1 MNIIRNLKI
10 RDKLLLLLSLLLF
23 PLVYFVATTVQRE
36 LEENSKLQEEVV
48 QLTESEKIATL
59 LHAFQRER
67 ARILAAAAGDSVFI
81 LDARAQRNLTDVA
94 GRDLN
99 SFLTSSGRPFPNAS
113 QLSELKKY
121 RSALDNNRLDVMEFR
136 QYSNNLI
143 FTFLNRMD
151 SNTAGISD
159 VEVSRRL
166 NSFRNLTEAK
176 IQLGRIR
183 SLLMRVI
190 QNGTFNYQDY
200 ALLMTQYNDYNAA
213 LETFYRYADEEFAD
227 EVQQI
232 ILSEDYKQSS
242 ASLQMLERNPQQ
254 DLSTLDGAALYT
266 KFTQNIEALR
276 KVETHLIDSIR
287 NQMLAQSSAKEQYLA
302 VLFVLLIIVLGITG
316 FLAFYIINLISNS
329 LSTLK
334 TAADRI
340 RLGATDV
347 TIDIDSND
355 EIGSVASSFRGVID
369 KTVSLSQV
377 AQAIGEGRYDMDV
390 DVQSEEDVLSHAIRD
405 MKDNLKSFTTENA
418 NRNWVLTGVAE
429 LSNLIGGETT
439 LDHVA
444 ARALS
449 YLCNYTE
456 SDTGVLYLHGN
467 SGKLEPAASHGVHSG
482 REQLPVFE
490 IGSGKVGQ
498 AVNERKVM
506 VLDNV
511 SDEYLRIKSGL
522 SDIVPATVIIIPLY
536 FGNTIVGALELA
548 SRQPYTEVQ
557 RRLLDSAAERIAVL
571 IHTLKA
577 HLQTQELLYET
588 QNQAEELE
596 TQQEEM
602 RQLNAE
608 LKASEEELRVN
619 QEELQEKN
627 AELEEKAQLLEEQY
641 EALGAKNKALED
653 AREAIELKIQ
663 QVETVSKYKSDF
675 LANMSHELRTPLNSI
690 LILSRLL
697 ADNNENTLS
706 TKQID
711 HAQIIHKS
719 GNDLL
724 RLINE
729 ILDLS
734 KIESGMVKLETE
746 ELELQDISMEPM
758 FKEMASKKQIRFK
771 ERHLPGSF
779 DTITTDHFRL
789 EQILKNFIGNAI
801 KFTDEGGEVEFSVY
815 PVTQRPKFKSEQLR
829 DTQDIVAFAVR
840 DTGIGIPQDKQ
851 TVVFEAFQQADTSTT
866 RKYGGTGLGLT
877 ISKELATLLGGE
889 LMLESEPGKGSIF
902 TLYLPRVPFGVESK
916 QPEPVSQ
923 PVINHRP
930 APAPALPAAASKP
943 AHEKSK
949 SVGQMFVNMER
960 QNKKDIAVLIVEDDK
975 GFSDILA
982 DFAGAKN
989 FKVHQAFNGR
999 DGLRLAKE
1007 QQPDAMLLDIHL
1019 PDMTGWDVLKQVRE
1033 DKELRHMNVHVM
1045 SAYDKEVIGEFAE
1058 NEEYLPKPVTLEML
1072 NKAFGSISNT
1082 SGTAIENILIVE
1094 DNEIE
1099 NKAVAELLL
1108 SHGLKSTSAY
1118 SAEEAEKVL
1127 AKQKVDCIILDLNL
1141 PGMKGYDWMKKIKSQ
1156 TGLSDIPIIIYSGKD
1171 LSEAEETQLKQ
1182 FANTIIIKNE
1192 YSYLRLLDEVQ
1203 LFLHKVNQKLP
1214 PGNEFKMKL
1223 HVPEEVLR
1231 GKKVLVVDDD
1241 VRNIYSLSSLLELH
1255 GMQVIAAYDGLEA
1268 LQKLDTEKGIDLVL
1282 MDVMMPE
1289 MDGIEATK
1297 RIRKDL
1303 RFKQLPIIS
1312 LTAKAMKEDREKCIE
1327 AGASDYIPKP
1337 VDTDKLLTLM
1347 RVWLYE
1353 A

>member
-1 MNIIRNLKI
+1 MNIIKNLKI
-10 RDKLLLLLSLLLF
+10 RDKLLLLLALLLF
-23 PLVYFVATTVQRE
+23 PLVYFVAATVQRE
-36 LEENSKLQEEVV
+36 LEDNEKLQNEVV
-48 QLTESEKIATL
+48 QLNESEKISDL
-59 LHAFQRER
+59 VHSFQRER
-67 ARILAAAAGDSVFI
+67 ARILAASAGDSAFM
-81 LDARAQRNLTDVA
+81 LDARAQRGLTDAA
-94 GRDLN
+94 GLELTNFLN
-99 SFLTSSGRPFPNAS
+99 ETNRSFPA
-113 QLSELKKY
+113 LSMLDDLKKY
-121 RSALDNNRLDVMEFR
+121 RSELDKGKLDPEDFR
-136 QYSNNLI
+136 RYSSDFI
-143 FTFLNRMD
+143 FSMLNRMD
-151 SNTAGISD
+151 ASAIGIND
-159 VEVSRRL
+159 AEIGKQL
-166 NSFRNLTEAK
+166 TSFKSLSEAK
-176 IQLGRIR
+176 IHLARMR
-183 SLLMRVI
+183 SLLMKSLQEGI
-190 QNGTFNYQDY
+190 FSYQDY
-200 ALLMTQYNDYNAA
+200 AQLMSQYASHTAA
-213 LETFYRYADEEFAD
+213 LGDFYRYGEKEAVNV
-227 EVQQI
+227 VQQI
-232 ILSEDYKQSS
+232 VVSDEYKRGDAILKT
-242 ASLQMLERNPQQ
+242 LQENPET
-254 DLSTLDGAALYT
+254 DLNRFQPLQVYTL
-266 KFTQNIEALR
+266 FTNNIEALR
-276 KVETHLIDSIR
+276 KAELALIDQIR
-287 NQMLAQSSAKEQYLA
+287 EGVEAESKSKEHYLQ
-302 VLFVLLIIVLGITG
+302 VLFASLAAILMLVG
-316 FLAFYIINLISNS
+316 FLSYYIISLISGS
-329 LSTLK
+329 LASLK
-334 TAADRI
+334 NAADRI

-347 TIDIDSND
+347 EIDVNSTD
-355 EIGSVASSFRGVID
+355 EIGSVAASFRGVVN
-369 KTVSLSQV
+369 KTVMLSEV
-377 AQAIGEGRYDMDV
+377 TKAIGEGRYDMDV
-390 DVQSEEDVLSHAIRD
+390 EPQSEADVLSLSIRT
-405 MKDNLKSFTTENA
+405 MKENLRTYTTENA

-429 LSNLIGGETT
+429 LSNLIGGEST
-439 LDHVA
+439 LDNVSKH
-444 ARALS
+444 ALS
-449 YLCNYTE
+449 YLCNYTDSE
-456 SDTGVLYLHGN
+456 AGVLYLHN
-467 SGKLEPAASHGVHSG
+467 NTGKLEPAASYGVQQN
-482 REQLPVFE
+482 RAQLPVFE
-490 IGSGKVGQ
+490 VGTGTVGQ
-498 AVNERKVM
+498 AVQERKVK
-506 VLDNV
+506 VLEGV
-511 SDEYLRIKSGL
+511 QEEYLRIRTGL
-522 SDIVPATVIIIPLY
+522 SDIEPATVIIMPLY

-548 SRQPYTEVQ
+548 SRTPYTEVQ
-557 RRLLDSAAERIAVL
+557 RRLLDSASERISVL

-596 TQQEEM
+596 TQQEEL

-697 ADNNENTLS
+697 ADNTENTLS

-711 HAQIIHKS
+711 HAHIIHKS

-746 ELELQDISMEPM
+746 ELQLSDISMKPM
-758 FKEMASKKQIRFK
+758 FKELAAKKQINFK
-771 ERHLPGSF
+771 ERHQPGAF
-779 DTITTDHFRL
+779 DSIVTDRFRL

-801 KFTDEGGEVEFSVY
+801 KFTDEGGEVEFQVY
-815 PVTQRPKFKSEQLR
+815 PVTERPAFRSEQLR
-829 DTQDIVAFAVR
+829 ESQDVVAFAVR
-840 DTGIGIPQDKQ
+840 DTGIGIAQDKQ
-851 TVVFEAFQQADTSTT
+851 EMVFEAFQQADTSTT

-877 ISKELATLLGGE
+877 ISKELASLLGGE
-889 LMLESEPGKGSIF
+889 LMLESEPGKGSTF
-902 TLYLPRVPFGVESK
+902 TLYLPRVPFGAVNGSA
-916 QPEPVSQ
+916 
-923 PVINHRP
+923 IP
-930 APAPALPAAASKP
+930 AQRQTAAHTPAVQPAAAPTASP
-943 AHEKSK
+943 AQQKSQ
-949 SVGQMFVNMER
+949 SMGQVFLNMER
-960 QNKKDIAVLIVEDDK
+960 EDKKDICVLIVEDDK

-982 DFAGAKN
+982 DFAKAKN
-989 FKVHQAFNGR
+989 FRVHQAFTGR
-999 DGLRLAKE
+999 DGLRMALQHK
-1007 QQPDAMLLDIHL
+1007 PDAMLLDIQL
-1019 PDMTGWDVLKQVRE
+1019 PDMSGWDVLKKVRE
-1033 DKELRHMNVHVM
+1033 DKNLRNINVHVM
-1045 SAYDKEVIGEFAE
+1045 SAYDKEVIGEHAE

-1072 NKAFGSISNT
+1072 NKAFGSIVNK
-1082 SGTAIENILIVE
+1082 SGANIENILIVE

-1108 SHGLKSTSAY
+1108 AHGLKSTSAY

-1141 PGMKGYDWMKKIKSQ
+1141 PGMKGYEWMKRIKSQ
-1156 TGLSDIPIIIYSGKD
+1156 TKLGDIPIIIYSGKD
-1171 LSEAEETQLKQ
+1171 LSEEEETKLKE

-1231 GKKVLVVDDD
+1231 GKKILVVDDD

-1255 GMQVIAAYDGLEA
+1255 GMQVVAAYDGKEA
-1268 LQKLDTEKGIDLVL
+1268 LEKLDTETGIDMVL

-1297 RIRKDL
+1297 RIRADL

>member
-1 MNIIRNLKI
+1 MNIIKNLKI
-10 RDKLLLLLSLLLF
+10 RDKLLLLLALLLF

-36 LEENSKLQEEVV
+36 LEDNEKLKNEVV
-48 QLTESEKIATL
+48 QLNESEKISDL
-59 LHAFQRER
+59 VHAFQRER
-67 ARILAAAAGDSVFI
+67 ARILAASAGDSAFM
-81 LDARAQRNLTDVA
+81 LDARAQRGLTDAA
-94 GRDLN
+94 GLE
-99 SFLTSSGRPFPNAS
+99 LTNF
-113 QLSELKKY
+113 LSETNRTFPALSMLDDLKKY
-121 RSALDNNRLDVMEFR
+121 RSELDKGKLDPEDFR
-136 QYSNNLI
+136 RYSSDFI
-143 FTFLNRMD
+143 FSMLNRMD
-151 SNTAGISD
+151 ASAIGIN
-159 VEVSRRL
+159 
-166 NSFRNLTEAK
+166 NSEISKQLISFKSLSEAK
-176 IQLGRIR
+176 IHLARMR
-183 SLLMRVI
+183 SLLMKSLQEGI
-190 QNGTFNYQDY
+190 FSYQDY
-200 ALLMTQYNDYNAA
+200 AQLMAQYTAHSAA
-213 LETFYRYADEEFAD
+213 LGEFYRYGEKDAVNV
-227 EVQQI
+227 VQQI
-232 ILSEDYKQSS
+232 VVSDEYKRGDAILKTFQE
-242 ASLQMLERNPQQ
+242 NPET
-254 DLSTLDGAALYT
+254 DLNRFQPLKVYTL
-266 KFTQNIEALR
+266 FTNNIEALR
-276 KVETHLIDSIR
+276 KAEVTLIDQIR
-287 NQMLAQSSAKEQYLA
+287 AGVEAETISKERYLQILFASLAAI
-302 VLFVLLIIVLGITG
+302 LLLVG
-316 FLAFYIINLISNS
+316 FLSYYIISLISGS
-329 LSTLK
+329 LASLK
-334 TAADRI
+334 NAADRI

-347 TIDIDSND
+347 QIDINSTD
-355 EIGSVASSFRGVID
+355 EIGSVASSFRGVVK
-369 KTVSLSQV
+369 KTVMLSEV
-377 AQAIGEGRYDMDV
+377 TKAIGQGRYDMDV
-390 DVQSEEDVLSHAIRD
+390 EPQSEADTLSLSIRT
-405 MKDNLKSFTTENA
+405 MKENLHSYTTENA

-429 LSNLIGGETT
+429 LSNLIGGEST
-439 LDHVA
+439 LDNVSKH
-444 ARALS
+444 ALS
-449 YLCNYTE
+449 YLCNYTDSE
-456 SDTGVLYLHGN
+456 AGVLYLHN
-467 SGKLEPAASHGVHSG
+467 NAGKLEPAASYGLQKSKA
-482 REQLPVFE
+482 QLPVFE
-490 IGSGKVGQ
+490 VGTGTVGQ
-498 AVNERKVM
+498 TVQERKVK
-506 VLDNV
+506 VLEGV
-511 SDEYLRIKSGL
+511 QEEYLRIRTGL
-522 SDIVPATVIIIPLY
+522 TDIEPATVIIMPLY

-548 SRQPYTEVQ
+548 SRTPYTEVQ
-557 RRLLDSAAERIAVL
+557 RRLLDSASERISVL
-571 IHTLKA
+571 IHTLQA
-577 HLQTQELLYET
+577 HLHTQELLYET

-596 TQQEEM
+596 TQQEEL

-697 ADNNENTLS
+697 ADNAENTLS

-711 HAQIIHKS
+711 HAHIIHKS

-746 ELELQDISMEPM
+746 ELQLSDISMRPM
-758 FKEMASKKQIRFK
+758 FRELAAKKQINFK
-771 ERHLPGSF
+771 ERHIAGAF
-779 DTITTDHFRL
+779 DSIVTDRFRL

-801 KFTDEGGEVEFSVY
+801 KFTDEGGEVEFQVY
-815 PVTQRPKFKSEQLR
+815 LVTQRPAFRSEQLR
-829 DTQDIVAFAVR
+829 EAQDVVAFAVR
-840 DTGIGIPQDKQ
+840 DTGIGIAQDKQ
-851 TVVFEAFQQADTSTT
+851 EMVFEAFQQADTSTT

-889 LMLESEPGKGSIF
+889 LMLESEPGKGSTF
-902 TLYLPRVPFGVESK
+902 TLYLPRVPFGAVNGSAIPA
-916 QPEPVSQ
+916 QRQSPAHNSAS
-923 PVINHRP
+923 RP
-930 APAPALPAAASKP
+930 AAVAGPSSAQQ
-943 AHEKSK
+943 KSQ
-949 SVGQMFVNMER
+949 SMGQVFLNMER
-960 QNKKDIAVLIVEDDK
+960 QDKKDICVLIVEDDK

-982 DFAGAKN
+982 DFAKAKN
-989 FKVHQAFNGR
+989 FRVHQAFTGR
-999 DGLRLAKE
+999 DGLRMALQHK
-1007 QQPDAMLLDIHL
+1007 PDAMLLDIQL
-1019 PDMTGWDVLKQVRE
+1019 PDMSGWDVLKKVRE
-1033 DKELRHMNVHVM
+1033 DKNLRNINVHVM
-1045 SAYDKEVIGEFAE
+1045 SAYDKEVIGEHAE

-1072 NKAFGSISNT
+1072 NKAFGSIVNK
-1082 SGTAIENILIVE
+1082 SGANIENILIVE
-1094 DNEIE
+1094 DNDIE

-1108 SHGLKSTSAY
+1108 AHGLKSTSAY

-1141 PGMKGYDWMKKIKSQ
+1141 PGMKGYDWMKRIKSQ
-1156 TGLSDIPIIIYSGKD
+1156 TKLGDIPIIIYSGKD
-1171 LSEAEETQLKQ
+1171 LSEEEETKLKE

-1231 GKKVLVVDDD
+1231 GKKILVVDDD

-1255 GMQVIAAYDGLEA
+1255 GMQVIAAYDGKEA
-1268 LQKLDTEKGIDLVL
+1268 LEKLDTEAGIDMVL

-1297 RIRKDL
+1297 RIRSDL

>member
-1 MNIIRNLKI
+1 MNFIKNLKI
-10 RDKLLLLLSLLLF
+10 RDKLLLLLALLLF

-36 LEENSKLQEEVV
+36 MDENDKLQEEIV
-48 QLTESEKIATL
+48 QLTESEKISTL

-67 ARILAAAAGDSVFI
+67 ARILAAASGDSVFR
-81 LDARAQRNLTDVA
+81 LDARAQRSLTDA
-94 GRDLN
+94 AIRELN
-99 SFLTSSGRPFPNAS
+99 TFLTESGRPFPDAA

-121 RSALDNNRLDVMEFR
+121 RSALDNNKLDVLDFR
-136 QYSNNLI
+136 RYSNNLI

-151 SNTAGISD
+151 ASSSGISD
-159 VEVSRRL
+159 VEISRKL
-166 NSFRNLTEAK
+166 QSFRNLTEAK

-183 SLLMRVI
+183 SLLMKVI
-190 QNGTFNYQDY
+190 QEGMFSYQDY
-200 ALLMTQYNDYNAA
+200 ALLMSQYNDHQSAMQD
-213 LETFYRYADEEFAD
+213 FSRYADDETLE
-227 EVQQI
+227 EVQEVI
-232 ILSEDYKQSS
+232 ESNEYKQIT
-242 ASLQMLERNPQQ
+242 ALMQSLDSNPEQKLNNLNAAAIYSIVTDSNER
-254 DLSTLDGAALYT
+254 
-266 KFTQNIEALR
+266 LR
-276 KVETHLIDSIR
+276 EVEVHLIENIR
-287 NQMLAQSSAKEQYLA
+287 NQAENESSRKERYLA
-302 VLFVLLIIVLGITG
+302 TLFVVLLLILAMAG
-316 FLAFYIINLISNS
+316 FLSAYIISLISNS
-329 LSTLK
+329 LSSLK

-347 TIDIDSND
+347 KIDIDSED
-355 EIGSVASSFRGVID
+355 EIGSVASSFRGVLN

-377 AQAIGEGRYDMDV
+377 AQAIGEGRYEV
-390 DVQSEEDVLSHAIRD
+390 EVEIQSEEDVLSHAIRD
-405 MKDNLKSFTTENA
+405 MKNNLQTFTTDNA
-418 NRNWVLTGVAE
+418 NRNWVLSGVAE
-429 LSNLIGGETT
+429 LSNLIGGESA
-439 LDHVA
+439 LDQVS

-449 YLCNYTE
+449 YLCNYTGSE
-456 SDTGVLYLHGN
+456 AGVLYLHN
-467 SGKLEPAASHGVHSG
+467 DNGKLEPAASHGVQFS

-490 IGSGKVGQ
+490 IGTGKVGQ
-498 AVNERKVM
+498 AVSERKVK

-511 SDEYLRIKSGL
+511 ADDYLRIRTGL
-522 SDIVPATVIIIPLY
+522 SDIAPASVIIIPLY
-536 FGNTIVGALELA
+536 FGNVVIGAIELA
-548 SRQPYTEVQ
+548 SRQPFTEVQ
-557 RRLLDSAAERIAVL
+557 RRLLDSAAERISVL
-571 IHTLKA
+571 IHTMKA

-596 TQQEEM
+596 TQQEEL

-653 AREAIELKIQ
+653 AREAIELKMQ

-706 TKQID
+706 TKQVD
-711 HAQIIHKS
+711 HAHIIHKS

-746 ELELQDISMEPM
+746 ELQLQDISMEGM
-758 FKEMASKKQIRFK
+758 FQELAAKKKIHFN
-771 ERHLPGSF
+771 ERHIPGEF
-779 DTITTDHFRL
+779 DTIITDRFRL

-815 PVTQRPKFKSEQLR
+815 PVTERPKFKSEQLR
-829 DTQDIVAFAVR
+829 DQADVVAFAVR
-840 DTGIGIPQDKQ
+840 DTGIGIAQDKQ
-851 TVVFEAFQQADTSTT
+851 EVVFEAFQQADTSTT

-877 ISKELATLLGGE
+877 ISKELAALLGGE
-889 LMLESEPGKGSIF
+889 LMLESEPGQGSTF
-902 TLYLPRVPFGVESK
+902 TLYLPRVISASETK
-916 QPEPVSQ
+916 QAAPMAQ
-923 PVINHRP
+923 PARIQT
-930 APAPALPAAASKP
+930 PALAMAAAP
-943 AHEKSK
+943 TNGQQKSQ
-949 SVGQMFVNMER
+949 SMGQVFLNMER
-960 QNKKDIAVLIVEDDK
+960 QDKKDICVLIVEDDK

-982 DFAGAKN
+982 DFATAKN
-989 FKVHQAFNGR
+989 FKVHQAFTGAE
-999 DGLRLAKE
+999 GLRIARKA
-1007 QQPDAMLLDIHL
+1007 QPDAMLLDIHL

-1033 DKELRHMNVHVM
+1033 DKELRNMNVHVM
-1045 SAYDKEVIGEFAE
+1045 SAYDKEVIGEHVE

-1072 NKAFGSISNT
+1072 NKAFGSIVSK
-1082 SGTAIENILIVE
+1082 SGMAIENILIVE

-1108 SHGLKSTSAY
+1108 AHGLKSTSAY
-1118 SAEEAEKVL
+1118 SAEEAERVL

-1156 TGLSDIPIIIYSGKD
+1156 TKLSDIPIIIYSGKD
-1171 LSEAEETQLKQ
+1171 LNEEEETKLKE

-1214 PGNEFKMKL
+1214 QGNEFKMKL

-1231 GKKVLVVDDD
+1231 GKKILVVDDD

-1255 GMQVIAAYDGLEA
+1255 GMQVIAAYDGKEA
-1268 LQKLDTEKGIDLVL
+1268 LQKLDTETGIDMVL

-1297 RIRKDL
+1297 RIRADL

>member
-23 PLVYFVATTVQRE
+23 PLVYFVTNIVQRE
-36 LEENSKLQEEVV
+36 LADNDRLQEEVV

-67 ARILAAAAGDSVFI
+67 ARILLAAASDSAA
-81 LDARAQRNLTDVA
+81 LQDARAQRNLTDVA
-94 GRDLN
+94 SRDLN
-99 SFLTSSGRPFPNAS
+99 SFLTSSGRPFPNAA
-113 QLSELKKY
+113 QLGELKKY
-121 RSALDNNRLDVMEFR
+121 RDALDNGQLDALEFR
-136 QYSNNLI
+136 QYSKALI

-151 SNTAGISD
+151 ANTTSISD
-159 VEVSRRL
+159 EEVTRRL

-176 IQLGRIR
+176 FQLGRIR
-183 SLLMRVI
+183 SLLIKVI
-190 QNGTFNYQDY
+190 QDGAFTYQDY
-200 ALLMTQYNDYNAA
+200 ALLMTQYNDYNNA
-213 LETFYRYADEEFAD
+213 LETFYRYADEEFAQ
-227 EVQQI
+227 EVQAVI
-232 ILSEDYKQSS
+232 ESDAYKQSI
-242 ASLQMLERNPQQ
+242 ATMQLLERDPQL
-254 DLSTLDGAALYT
+254 DLRTLNGVALYAQ
-266 KFTQNIEALR
+266 FTQNIEFLR
-276 KVETHLIDSIR
+276 KVEVGLIASIR
-287 NQMLAQSSAKEQYLA
+287 AQMLAESSAKQRNLA
-302 VLFVLLIIVLGITG
+302 VLLTLLVMVLGITG
-316 FLAFYIINLISNS
+316 FLAYYIINLISNA
-329 LSTLK
+329 LSALK

-347 TIDIDSND
+347 KLAIESND
-355 EIGSVASSFRGVID
+355 EIGSVAASFRGVVN

-377 AQAIGEGRYDMDV
+377 AQAIGEGRYELEV
-390 DVQSEEDVLSHAIRD
+390 EVQSEEDVLSHAIRD
-405 MKDNLKSFTTENA
+405 MKENLKTFTTENA

-429 LSNLIGGETT
+429 LSNLMGGETT
-439 LDHVA
+439 LENVA

-449 YLCNYTE
+449 YLCNYTDSE
-456 SDTGVLYLHGN
+456 AGVLYLHGN
-467 SGKLEPAASHGVHSG
+467 NGKLAAAASHGVQFSQ
-482 REQLPVFE
+482 EQLPVFE

-498 AVNERKVM
+498 AVSENKVK
-506 VLDNV
+506 VLSNV
-511 SDEYLRIKSGL
+511 SDEYLRIRSGL
-522 SDIVPATVIIIPLY
+522 SDIGPATVIIIPLY

-557 RRLLDSAAERIAVL
+557 RRLLDSAAERISVL
-571 IHTLKA
+571 LHTLKA

-641 EALGAKNKALED
+641 ETLGAKNKALED
-653 AREAIELKIQ
+653 ARAAIGLKIQ

-706 TKQID
+706 TKQVD

-746 ELELQDISMEPM
+746 ELKLQDISMEPL
-758 FKEMASKKQIRFK
+758 FKDMAHKKQIRFQ

-779 DTITTDHFRL
+779 DSISTDRFRL

-815 PVTQRPKFKSEQLR
+815 PVTQRPKFESEQLR
-829 DTQDIVAFAVR
+829 DSPDVVAFAVR

-866 RKYGGTGLGLT
+866 RRYGGTGLGLT

-889 LMLESEPGKGSIF
+889 LSLESEPGKGSTF
-902 TLYLPRVPFGVESK
+902 TLYLPRIPAGAVSGG
-916 QPEPVSQ
+916 QPDSGSSPATVD
-923 PVINHRP
+923 RP
-930 APAPALPAAASKP
+930 APAQAIPAAATP

-960 QNKKDIAVLIVEDDK
+960 QNKQDISVLIVEDDK

-989 FKVHQAFNGR
+989 FQVHQAFTGQE
-999 DGLRLAKE
+999 GLSLARLTK
-1007 QQPDAMLLDIHL
+1007 PDAMLLDIQL
-1019 PDMTGWDVLKQVRE
+1019 PDMTGWDVLRQVRE

-1045 SAYDKEVIGEFAE
+1045 SAYDKEVIGEHAE

-1072 NKAFGSISNT
+1072 NKAFSSIAGKSGST
-1082 SGTAIENILIVE
+1082 IENILIVE

-1118 SAEEAEKVL
+1118 SAEEAEQVL

-1141 PGMKGYDWMKKIKSQ
+1141 PGMKGFDWMKKIKSQ

-1171 LSEAEETQLKQ
+1171 LSEEEETQLKQ

-1203 LFLHKVNQKLP
+1203 LFLHKINQKLP

-1255 GMQVIAAYDGLEA
+1255 GMQVVAAYDGKEA
-1268 LQKLDTEKGIDLVL
+1268 LQKLDAETGIDLVL

-1297 RIRKDL
+1297 RIRADL

-1312 LTAKAMKEDREKCIE
+1312 LTAKAMKEDREKCIK

>member
-1 MNIIRNLKI
+1 MNIIKNLKI
-10 RDKLLLLLSLLLF
+10 RDKLLLLLALLLF
-23 PLVYFVATTVQRE
+23 PLVYFVATNVQRE
-36 LEENSKLQEEVV
+36 LEDNEKLKQEVV
-48 QLTESEKIATL
+48 QLNESEKISDL

-67 ARILAAAAGDSVFI
+67 ARILAAAAGDSAFM
-81 LDARAQRNLTDVA
+81 LDARAQRGLTDATETELV
-94 GRDLN
+94 N
-99 SFLTSSGRPFPNAS
+99 FLSENNRPLPALGML
-113 QLSELKKY
+113 QELKKY
-121 RSALDNNRLDVMEFR
+121 RNDLDQGKLDVLEFR
-136 QYSNNLI
+136 RYSSNFI
-143 FTFLNRMD
+143 FSMLERMD
-151 SNTAGISD
+151 AGATGIGNA
-159 VEVSRRL
+159 RIARQL
-166 NSFRNLTEAK
+166 NSFKSLSEAK
-176 IQLGRIR
+176 VQLARMR
-183 SLLMRVI
+183 SLLMKSLQEGI
-190 QNGTFNYQDY
+190 FSYQDY
-200 ALLMTQYNDYNAA
+200 AQLMTQYTAHNSA
-213 LETFYRYADEEFAD
+213 LSEFYRYGEKDAVAQ
-227 EVQQI
+227 VQQI
-232 ILSEDYKQSS
+232 VVSDAYKRGDAILKTLQENPEVDLNRFEPLAVYTLFTNNIETIRKAEVALIGQIREEVVNESTNKERYLQVLF
-242 ASLQMLERNPQQ
+242 ASL
-254 DLSTLDGAALYT
+254 
-266 KFTQNIEALR
+266 
-276 KVETHLIDSIR
+276 
-287 NQMLAQSSAKEQYLA
+287 LA
-302 VLFVLLIIVLGITG
+302 VLLLVG
-316 FLAFYIINLISNS
+316 FLSYYIISLISGS

-334 TAADRI
+334 NAADRI

-347 TIDIDSND
+347 QIDIDSKD
-355 EIGSVASSFRGVID
+355 EIGSVAASFRGVVK
-369 KTVSLSQV
+369 KTVMLSEV
-377 AQAIGEGRYDMDV
+377 TKAIGQGRYDMDV
-390 DVQSEEDVLSHAIRD
+390 EPQSEEDTLSLSIRT
-405 MKDNLKSFTTENA
+405 MKDNLHSFTTDNA

-429 LSNLIGGETT
+429 LSNLIGGEST
-439 LDHVA
+439 LDNVSKH
-444 ARALS
+444 ALS
-449 YLCNYTE
+449 YLCNYTDSE
-456 SDTGVLYLHGN
+456 AGVLYLFEN
-467 SGKLEPAASHGVHSG
+467 GKLEPAASYGVQQNKA
-482 REQLPVFE
+482 QLPVFE
-490 IGSGKVGQ
+490 IGTGTVGQ
-498 AVNERKVM
+498 AVKERKVK
-506 VLDNV
+506 VLENV
-511 SDEYLRIKSGL
+511 QEEYLRIRSGL
-522 SDIVPATVIIIPLY
+522 SEIEPATVIIMPLY

-548 SRQPYTEVQ
+548 SRTPYTDVK
-557 RRLLDSAAERIAVL
+557 RRMLDSASERISVL

-577 HLQTQELLYET
+577 HLHTQELLYET

-596 TQQEEM
+596 TQQEEL

-697 ADNNENTLS
+697 ADNTENTLS

-711 HAQIIHKS
+711 HAHIIHKS

-746 ELELQDISMEPM
+746 ELKLADISMKPM
-758 FKEMASKKQIRFK
+758 FKELAAKKQISFR
-771 ERHLPGSF
+771 ERHLAGAF
-779 DTITTDHFRL
+779 DSIVTDRFRL

-801 KFTDEGGEVEFSVY
+801 KFTDEGGEVEFQVY
-815 PVTQRPKFKSEQLR
+815 PVSDRPAFKSERLR
-829 DTQDIVAFAVR
+829 ESQDVVAFAVR
-840 DTGIGIPQDKQ
+840 DTGIGIAQDKQ
-851 TVVFEAFQQADTSTT
+851 EMVFEAFQQADTSTT

-889 LMLESEPGKGSIF
+889 LSLESEPGKGSTF
-902 TLYLPRVPFGVESK
+902 TLYLPRVPQGAVNGSAIPA
-916 QPEPVSQ
+916 QPQ
-923 PVINHRP
+923 
-930 APAPALPAAASKP
+930 APAYKP
-943 AHEKSK
+943 MPQPTEAPLAMGQQKSQ
-949 SVGQMFVNMER
+949 SMGQVFLEMER
-960 QNKKDIAVLIVEDDK
+960 EDKKDICVVIVEDDK

-982 DFAGAKN
+982 DFAKAKN
-989 FKVHQAFNGR
+989 FKVHQAFTGR
-999 DGLRLAKE
+999 DGLRMALQHK
-1007 QQPDAMLLDIHL
+1007 PDAMLLDIHL
-1019 PDMTGWDVLKQVRE
+1019 PDMSGWDVLKKVRE
-1033 DKELRHMNVHVM
+1033 DKNLRSINVHVM
-1045 SAYDKEVIGEFAE
+1045 SAYDKEVIGEHAE

-1072 NKAFGSISNT
+1072 NKAFGSIVHN
-1082 SGTAIENILIVE
+1082 SGANIENILIVE

-1108 SHGLKSTSAY
+1108 AHGLKSTSAY
-1118 SAEEAEKVL
+1118 SAEEAEVVL

-1141 PGMKGYDWMKKIKSQ
+1141 PGMKGYEWMKKIKSQ
-1156 TGLSDIPIIIYSGKD
+1156 TKLGDIPIIIYSGKD
-1171 LSEAEETQLKQ
+1171 LSEDEETKLKE

-1231 GKKVLVVDDD
+1231 GKKILVVDDD
-1241 VRNIYSLSSLLELH
+1241 VRNIYSLSSLLEMH
-1255 GMQVIAAYDGLEA
+1255 GMQVIAAYDGKEA
-1268 LQKLDTEKGIDLVL
+1268 LEKLDAEPGIDMVL

-1297 RIRKDL
+1297 RIRADL

>member
-10 RDKLLLLLSLLLF
+10 RDKLLLLLALLLF
-23 PLVYFVATTVQRE
+23 PLVYFVAVTVQRE
-36 LEENSKLQEEVV
+36 IEENNKLQDEIA
-48 QLTESEKIATL
+48 QLTESEKISSL

-67 ARILAAAAGDSVFI
+67 ARILAAASGDSIFM
-81 LDARAQRNLTDVA
+81 LDARAQRNLTDA
-94 GRDLN
+94 ATLDLTD
-99 SFLTSSGRPFPNAS
+99 FLSNTSRTLPAISMMQDIN
-113 QLSELKKY
+113 KY
-121 RSALDNNRLDVMEFR
+121 RSDLDKGNLDVDDFR
-136 QYSNNLI
+136 RYSNELI
-143 FTFLNRMD
+143 FSMLNRMD
-151 SNTAGISD
+151 ASATALSNVEISRQLIGFK
-159 VEVSRRL
+159 SL
-166 NSFRNLTEAK
+166 SEAK
-176 IQLGRIR
+176 IHLGRMR
-183 SLLMRVI
+183 SLLMKSMQEGI
-190 QNGTFNYQDY
+190 FSYQDY
-200 ALLMTQYNDYNAA
+200 ALLMTQYNSHTTA
-213 LETFYRYADEEFAD
+213 LESFYRYADRGTVS
-227 EVQQI
+227 EVQE
-232 ILSEDYKQSS
+232 ILVSDDYKRAVAVVQR
-242 ASLQMLERNPQQ
+242 LEQNPDT
-254 DLSTLDGAALYT
+254 DLNTFDAGSVYSLYT
-266 KFTQNIEALR
+266 SNIEALR
-276 KVETHLIDSIR
+276 GAEKHLIQNIR
-287 NQMLAQSSAKEQYLA
+287 EQVQDESNRKERYLQ
-302 VLFVLLIIVLGITG
+302 VLFVALLFILTLVG
-316 FLAFYIINLISNS
+316 FLSYFIISLISTS
-329 LSTLK
+329 LATLK
-334 TAADRI
+334 NAADRI

-347 TIDIDSND
+347 VVNIESED
-355 EIGSVASSFRGVID
+355 EIGSVASSFRGVVN

-377 AQAIGEGRYDMDV
+377 AQAIGEGRYDV
-390 DVQSEEDVLSHAIRD
+390 EVEVQSKEDMLSLAIRD
-405 MKDNLKSFTTENA
+405 MKNNLEHFTTENA

-439 LDHVA
+439 LDKVSRH
-444 ARALS
+444 ALS
-449 YLCNYTE
+449 YLCNYTDSE
-456 SDTGVLYLHGN
+456 AGVLYLHN
-467 SGKLEPAASHGVHSG
+467 NNGKLEPAASHGLQQNKA
-482 REQLPVFE
+482 QLPVFE
-490 IGSGKVGQ
+490 VGTGLVGQ
-498 AVNERKVM
+498 AVAERKVK
-506 VLDNV
+506 VLEEV
-511 SDEYLRIKSGL
+511 QEEYLRIRTGL
-522 SDIVPATVIIIPLY
+522 SDIEPATVIIIPLY
-536 FGNTIVGALELA
+536 FGNTIIGALELA
-548 SRQPYTEVQ
+548 SRRPYSEVQ
-557 RRLLDSAAERIAVL
+557 RRLLDSAAERISVL

-596 TQQEEM
+596 TQQEEL

-746 ELELQDISMEPM
+746 ELRLTDVSLEPM
-758 FKEMASKKQIRFK
+758 FKELAAKKKINFK
-771 ERHLPGSF
+771 EHHVPGTF
-779 DTITTDHFRL
+779 DSIVTDRFRL

-801 KFTDEGGEVEFSVY
+801 KFTDEGGEVEFKVY

-829 DTQDIVAFAVR
+829 DAQDVVAFAVR
-840 DTGIGIPQDKQ
+840 DTGIGIPAEKQ
-851 TVVFEAFQQADTSTT
+851 SMVFEAFQQADTSTT

-889 LMLESEPGKGSIF
+889 LMLESEPGKGSTF
-902 TLYLPRVPFGVESK
+902 TLYLPRVPFGATNGAAI
-916 QPEPVSQ
+916 PEQRQAPAYTPPAAQ
-923 PVINHRP
+923 PVAVTSPSP
-930 APAPALPAAASKP
+930 AQQ
-943 AHEKSK
+943 KSQ
-949 SVGQMFVNMER
+949 SMGQVFLNMER
-960 QNKKDIAVLIVEDDK
+960 QNKTDICVLIVEDDK

-982 DFAGAKN
+982 DFAKAKN
-989 FKVHQAFNGR
+989 FKVHQAFTGR
-999 DGLRLAKE
+999 DGLRMALEHK
-1007 QQPDAMLLDIHL
+1007 PDAMLLDIQL
-1019 PDMTGWDVLKQVRE
+1019 PDMTGWDVLKKVRE
-1033 DKELRHMNVHVM
+1033 DKDLRNINVHVM
-1045 SAYDKEVIGEFAE
+1045 SAYDKEVIGEHAE

-1072 NKAFGSISNT
+1072 NKAFGSIVSK
-1082 SGTAIENILIVE
+1082 SGANIENILIVE

-1108 SHGLKSTSAY
+1108 AHGLKSTSAY

-1156 TGLSDIPIIIYSGKD
+1156 TKLGDIPIIIYSGKD
-1171 LSEAEETQLKQ
+1171 LSEEEETKLKE

-1231 GKKVLVVDDD
+1231 GKKILVVDDD
-1241 VRNIYSLSSLLELH
+1241 VRNIYSLSSLLEMH
-1255 GMQVIAAYDGLEA
+1255 GMQVIAAYDGKEA
-1268 LQKLDTEKGIDLVL
+1268 LEKLDTETGIDMVL